1 MKRTIFSIIIAA
13 ILLLPLSMYSQV
25 VLNLSTGGISDTG
38 TSTEPLK
45 RILISNE
52 KMSQILYQFN
62 AVALQEDETF
72 SGQFQ
77 FGIEGFGTNSV
88 LTEPAYLSKMDR
100 FVVPSGYDPVLVIEN
115 CNYVELP
122 YRMGPAREHGYD
134 DSISSTSNVQPVTP
148 FNGYF
153 PEAFVSLAEME
164 SYRNTNMQYVA
175 INPIQYNY
183 NQGTVRILT
192 NIVYTIGFKKKST
205 EQLTPKNK
213 LNIINDSYLGNACIN
228 ASILDT
234 ESDLS
239 SEQAQIKNYLIITVP
254 ELLDEVKR
262 FAHWKNITGL
272 KTDIIS
278 KESWT
283 STSIKDSIL
292 EYAGSHPNLYYLLL
306 VGDNT
311 QVPGVDGIGFY
322 KEDPN
327 IITDYEYSCIDG
339 DNLSDVYLGRIPVS
353 TSDDC
358 KIVFDK
364 IMRYEKNPYD
374 SELFYKRAAHAS
386 YFQIDSNKS
395 LVKESR
401 NFIKTSELCRDIMQN
416 IGKDVKRIY
425 YASDAAT
432 PKLYNDETQLPDELL
447 SDTFNWEGNA
457 SDIIN
462 AIDSGIFYIMHRD
475 HGSPTYWGDPY
486 FSYSNIQQLNN
497 QSLLP
502 VVFSINCDT
511 GKFYADNC
519 FATNFLAK
527 ESGGC
532 VSIFAATESSPTIDN
547 DNLAYSIC
555 DNIAKSYG
563 TTVNDYLGSS
573 LTLGEILQHGMAY
586 MMTQSS
592 NITRAKY
599 ERKIYD
605 CFGDPS
611 MVFLTEP
618 PVSAENVVVEY
629 DDTIKVSTD
638 TNGAN
643 INFYDVDSDK
653 LTVFNSN
660 SASYNNSANH
670 KIAVSITGAGL
681 RPVVLDCIDNGILA
695 IQNETI
701 LSSRCYT
708 APTIIIGSNID
719 TNLPTGIV
727 SFEDGNTI
735 IAGECSIDP
744 ETNISKG
751 VELQITPQY

>member
-1 MKRTIFSIIIAA
+1 MKRIIYSLVMTA
-13 ILLLPLSMYSQV
+13 ILLLPLSAYSQM
-25 VLNLSTGGISDTG
+25 VLNLSSGGASTG
-38 TSTEPLK
+38 TSTEPE
-45 RILISNE
+45 RHILVSNE
-52 KMSQILYQFN
+52 NMSQILYQFH
-62 AVALQEDETF
+62 AVTLQEDEIF

-77 FGIEGFGTNSV
+77 FGMEGFGTNSV
-88 LTEPAYLSKMDR
+88 LTEPAYLSKMDS
-100 FVVPSGYDPVLVIEN
+100 FVVPSGYDPVLIINNSNYIE
-115 CNYVELP
+115 VP
-122 YRMGPAREHGYD
+122 YRMGPAREQDYD
-134 DSISSTSNVQPVTP
+134 DSTSSTTNVQPVTP

-164 SYRNTNMQYVA
+164 SYRNTNLQYVA

-192 NIVYTIGFKKKST
+192 NVVYTIGFKKKST
-205 EQLTPKNK
+205 EQVTPKNK

-234 ESDLS
+234 ESDSS
-239 SEQAQIKNYLIITVP
+239 SEQAQVKNYLIITVP

-278 KESWT
+278 KKSWT
-283 STSIKDSIL
+283 SASIKDSIV

-311 QVPGVDGIGFY
+311 QVPGIAGIGIY
-322 KEDPN
+322 TQDRN

-339 DNLSDVYLGRIPVS
+339 DDLSDVYLGRIPAS
-353 TSDDC
+353 TTDEC

-374 SELFYKRAAHAS
+374 SESFYKNAVHAS
-386 YFQIDSNKS
+386 YFEIDSDTS
-395 LVKESR
+395 SVKECR
-401 NFIKTSELCRDIMQN
+401 NFIKTSELCRNIMQN
-416 IGKDVKRIY
+416 IGKDVQRIY

-432 PKLYNDETQLPDELL
+432 PQLYNDGTQLPDELL
-447 SDTFNWEGNA
+447 SDTFNWKGNA

-462 AIDSGIFYIMHRD
+462 SIDSGIFYIMHRD
-475 HGSPTYWGDPY
+475 HGSSTGWGGPY
-486 FSYSNIQQLNN
+486 FKYTNIQQLNN

-511 GKFYADNC
+511 GKFYAKNC
-519 FATNFLAK
+519 FATNFLTK
-527 ESGGC
+527 ELGGC
-532 VSIFAATESSPTIDN
+532 VAIFAATQLSPTGCN
-547 DNLAYSIC
+547 DDLAFGIC

-563 TTVNDYLGSS
+563 SCVNGYSGAS
-573 LTLGEILQHGMAY
+573 LTLGEILQNGMAY
-586 MMTQSS
+586 MSS
-592 NITRAKY
+592 QNSTTNSKY

-618 PVSAENVVVEY
+618 PVSAENVIVEY
-629 DDTIKVSTD
+629 NNDIKVSTD
-638 TNGAN
+638 TDGVN
-643 INFYDVDSDK
+643 INFYDIDTNEV
-653 LTVFNSN
+653 TVFNSK
-660 SASYNNSANH
+660 SASFNNAANH
-670 KIAVSITGAGL
+670 KVSVSITGAGL
-681 RPVVLDCIDNGILA
+681 RPVVLDCIGDGVLA
-695 IQNETI
+695 IQNETV

-708 APTIIIGSNID
+708 APTIVIGSDID
-719 TNLPTGIV
+719 TNLPSGIV
-727 SFEDGNTI
+727 SFEDRNTI